1 MKKLRYLARIIAGTI
16 AGMAGMAA
24 IVLLNVV
31 TALRP

>member
-16 AGMAGMAA
+16 VGIAGMAA

-31 TALRP
+31 TALLP